1 MTLNTML
8 YSYVREGEVENMMSL
23 NDFSAEVERAY
34 EELESDVI
42 EVKQQFAKQTVY
54 DLGTEDC
61 IAVV

>member
-8 YSYVREGEVENMMSL
+8 YRYVREGEEENMMSL

-42 EVKQQFAKQTVY
+42 EVKQQFAKQIVY
-54 DLGTEDC
+54 DLGTEDYT
-61 IAVV
+61 AVV